1 MILLQMYLL
10 MIERI
15 NQILKVKSLT
25 SRQFAE
31 EIGIQPSGMSHILSG
46 RNRPSLDFIIKVINR
61 YPDINISWLVFGTGD
76 MFTNVNLSKNQ
87 TSSDNNPTLFPTLS
101 QPMVEDVNNLPQ
113 QQSDVENNGEKQV
126 INAEK
131 TMSDTKLNATDGS
144 YGDNLSEER
153 LATADERGVS
163 AQSNDKTVASN
174 NEVLASNTKSI
185 VPNNKTIDRIV
196 VFYSDRTFVEYI
208 PEEKRD

>member
-15 NQILKVKSLT
+15 NQILKVRSLT

-76 MFTNVNLSKNQ
+76 MFTNVNLPKNQ
-87 TSSDNNPTLFPTLS
+87 TSSDNNPTLFPALS

-131 TMSDTKLNATDGS
+131 TMSDTNLNAIDGFN
-144 YGDNLSEER
+144 GDNLSEER
-153 LATADERGVS
+153 LATTDESGLS

-174 NEVLASNTKSI
+174 NVDLASNNKYLAS
-185 VPNNKTIDRIV
+185 NSKTIDRIV

>member
-1 MILLQMYLL
+1 MYLL

-15 NQILKVKSLT
+15 NQILKVRSLT

-76 MFTNVNLSKNQ
+76 MFTNVNLPKNQ
-87 TSSDNNPTLFPTLS
+87 PSIDNNPTLFPELS
-101 QPMVEDVNNLPQ
+101 QPMVEDINNLPQ

-131 TMSDTKLNATDGS
+131 TMSDTNLNATDS
-144 YGDNLSEER
+144 FNGDNLSEER
-153 LATADERGVS
+153 LAKTDESGLS
-163 AQSNDKTVASN
+163 AQSNDKTVASSN
-174 NEVLASNTKSI
+174 VDLASNNKSLAS
-185 VPNNKTIDRIV
+185 NSKTIDRIV